1 MSSLLL
7 NIMQTGKNIE
17 LNSLNEK
24 YESEISPTYNYLD
37 SLTVR
42 SFENK
47 VKSGEQVIVY
57 IGRPDCNDCII
68 FEPILEYVIDNYDLS
83 KKIKFVNVKKFRSE
97 NEERWIEFKEK
108 YSFSQTPAFL
118 MFDNGEYVSGIEWG
132 KDGLPV
138 EHLINWLQKNN
149 IVEH

>member
-1 MSSLLL
+1 MMSSLLL

-47 VKSGEQVIVY
+47 VKGGEQVIVY

-68 FEPILEYVIDNYDLS
+68 FEPILEHVIDNYDLS
-83 KKIKFVNVKKFRSE
+83 PKIKFVNVKKFLV
-97 NEERWIEFKEK
+97 
-108 YSFSQTPAFL
+108 FSIT
-118 MFDNGEYVSGIEWG
+118 FDR
-132 KDGLPV
+132 
-138 EHLINWLQKNN
+138 
-149 IVEH
+149 

>member
-1 MSSLLL
+1 
-7 NIMQTGKNIE
+7 MQTGKNIE

-68 FEPILEYVIDNYDLS
+68 FEPILEHVIDNYDLS
-83 KKIKFVNVKKFRSE
+83 QKNKVCKCKKISCFFYY
-97 NEERWIEFKEK
+97 F
-108 YSFSQTPAFL
+108 
-118 MFDNGEYVSGIEWG
+118 
-132 KDGLPV
+132 
-138 EHLINWLQKNN
+138 
-149 IVEH
+149 